1 MRQPRTG
8 MHGTHRAPGYLGALL
23 GMLALLVQSLYALG
37 HVPAPWRAD
46 PLAAAGL
53 TSPLSSSLCL
63 AKPASVQPGPAPA
76 KSTGSKAATCLICQN
91 LTWSSGFAPPNDG
104 SGLVLVPRATTAGPA
119 MPPAPTVSRIVANTH
134 PRDPP
139 PTA

>member
-1 MRQPRTG
+1 MRRPRRG
-8 MHGTHRAPGYLGALL
+8 MHGPRRAPGHLGAVL

-37 HVPAPWRAD
+37 HIPAPWRAD

-63 AKPASVQPGPAPA
+63 AKPASGPTPA
-76 KSTGSKAATCLICQN
+76 HSTGSKAAACLICQN
-91 LTWSSGFAPPNDG
+91 LTWSSGFTPPNG
-104 SGLVLVPRATTAGPA
+104 GVLTLMPRAMIAEPA
-119 MPPAPTVSRIVANTH
+119 MPPAPAVSRIIANTH